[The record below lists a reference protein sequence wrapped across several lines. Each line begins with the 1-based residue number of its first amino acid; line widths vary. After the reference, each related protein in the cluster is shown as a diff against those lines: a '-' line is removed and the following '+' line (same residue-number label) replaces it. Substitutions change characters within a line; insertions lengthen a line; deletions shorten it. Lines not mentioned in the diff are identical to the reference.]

1 MTGDAETGALKA
13 LAQALVQEG
22 RAKDALTVLEHLAT
36 IAPDAQALSLLV
48 RVLGDEGRTLDALH
62 RLLALK
68 PLMEDAEALL
78 AEIRL
83 QMPAAFEAFNRHA
96 GAGEVEAA
104 ETFAAA
110 LAALA
115 PGNVDLLNA
124 ALSCNTA
131 LGRKEQAAQYAA
143 QILVVDPSHAAA
155 LAALAPADVHPLVR
169 LRDLHDAASRILCAA
184 PSADGHRQ
192 AEELLRTARVL
203 AFDAPAGSDL
213 EGWTKHYR
221 LAVDAIDLAFMAGET
236 PAPLPQAPVIAATG
250 SGRTMAWPE
259 VQRLARETGAR
270 TVFFAAADE
279 TYVDL
284 YARWY
289 VKSVLK
295 HADVPCLVI
304 VQVIGGAKRLEA
316 IARSLAIADG
326 RFILAGDEFDAGA
339 VTTRCYDTPPKGLIA
354 KPVAHLQSARFL
366 RLGALLDEFRLP
378 VFVSDIDLLLQR
390 GVADLLERHAGDDVV
405 LNENEVSW
413 NAGSRFTANLLL
425 VSSTPNA
432 KLFAQFLAG
441 YLSRALAKP
450 EVSRWIDQFGLLMAR
465 HHLAMRAAAPR
476 IGTFDTKSDINNV
489 MYRAFQENPFRF
501 LSLYHGFDTS
511 TLEAA

>member
-22 RAKDALTVLEHLAT
+22 RAKDALVVLEHLAAF
-36 IAPDAQALSLLV
+36 APDAEVLGLLV
-48 RVLGDEGRTLDALH
+48 RVLGAEGRTLDALH

-68 PLMEDAEALL
+68 PLMGDAEALL

-83 QMPAAFEAFNRHA
+83 QLPAAFEAFNRHA
-96 GAGEVEAA
+96 SAGEVEAA

-115 PGNVDLLNA
+115 PGNVDLSNA
-124 ALSCNTA
+124 ALSCNVA
-131 LGRKEQAAQYAA
+131 LGRREKAAQYAA
-143 QILVVDPSHAAA
+143 QILAVDPSHAAA
-155 LAALAPADVHPLVR
+155 RAALAPTEVHPLVR

-184 PSADGHRQ
+184 PSEAGLRQ
-192 AEELLRTARVL
+192 AEEILGAARSLV
-203 AFDAPAGSDL
+203 FDAPAGSDL

-236 PAPLPQAPVIAATG
+236 PAPLAQAPILAATG
-250 SGRTMAWPE
+250 LGKAIAWLDLRGR
-259 VQRLARETGAR
+259 ARSMGAR
-270 TVFFAAADE
+270 AVFYAAADE
-279 TYVDL
+279 PYVDL
-284 YARWY
+284 YGRWY

-295 HADVPCLVI
+295 HADVSCLVI
-304 VQVIGGAKRLEA
+304 VHVIGGARRLEA
-316 IARSLAIADG
+316 IARRLGIADE
-326 RFILAGDEFDAGA
+326 RFILTGDEFDAGA
-339 VTTRCYDTPPKGLIA
+339 VTTKCYDTPPKGLIE

-366 RLGALLDEFRLP
+366 RLGALLEEFGLP

-390 GVADLLERHAGDDVV
+390 GVADLLERHADKDVV

-425 VSSTPNA
+425 ANPAPGA

-441 YLSRALAKP
+441 YLSRALAKA

-465 HHLAMRAAAPR
+465 HHLAARAASPR
-476 IGTFDTKSDINNV
+476 IGYFDTKSDINNV